1 LFFAENIWDATRLVW
16 PTPRMET
23 RYTEK
28 SFRFILNITVACTL
42 LYIEYIDVLVSTHV
56 NGKELY
62 DIIFNNY
69 IESNLDWRVKK
80 LVIYILYQNI
90 KRKLYI
96 FKCWNL
102 KKYEITALAQLYI
115 LCTYNLKFLKSFW
128 TNLLEVYQMIMNLG
142 FMYVKR
148 NCHFLVSR
156 ICNEKTWLILISLV

>member
-1 LFFAENIWDATRLVW
+1 
-16 PTPRMET
+16 MET

-28 SFRFILNITVACTL
+28 SFRFILNITLACTL
-42 LYIEYIDVLVSTHV
+42 LYIDVLVSTHV

-96 FKCWNL
+96 
-102 KKYEITALAQLYI
+102 
-115 LCTYNLKFLKSFW
+115 
-128 TNLLEVYQMIMNLG
+128 
-142 FMYVKR
+142 
-148 NCHFLVSR
+148 
-156 ICNEKTWLILISLV
+156 

>member
-1 LFFAENIWDATRLVW
+1 
-16 PTPRMET
+16 MET

-96 FKCWNL
+96 
-102 KKYEITALAQLYI
+102 
-115 LCTYNLKFLKSFW
+115 
-128 TNLLEVYQMIMNLG
+128 
-142 FMYVKR
+142 
-148 NCHFLVSR
+148 
-156 ICNEKTWLILISLV
+156 